1 MKRVLLLT
9 GIVLMVASAAWG
21 GIAKIQAPE
30 LKTEKVFY

>member
-21 GIAKIQAPE
+21 GIAKIQAQDRE
-30 LKTEKVFY
+30 SVC